1 MNSEQQLT
9 LQVRR
14 PNPETAII
22 QIRGDVTPAAEQK
35 LSDTFEDVSD
45 ANAVIFD
52 FSQLDY
58 LNSGGIG
65 LLVTLLVRARRR
77 QQTLAAF
84 GLSSHYRKIF
94 ELTQLDEAMHVVED
108 EAAATQLAKEG

>member
-1 MNSEQQLT
+1 MNSEQLT

-14 PNPETAII
+14 QNPETAII
-22 QIRGDVTPAAEQK
+22 EVWGDVTPAAEQK
-35 LSDTFEDVSD
+35 LSDSFENVSD

-77 QQTLAAF
+77 QQKLAAF
-84 GLSSHYRKIF
+84 GLSSHYRKVF
-94 ELTQLDEAMHVVED
+94 QLTQLDEVMHVVDD
-108 EAAATQLAKEG
+108 EAAARQLAKEG